1 MHLRDASLAGLHLKF
16 PNLFTTDRHKM
27 RERDASSSQIRLI
40 RQAQRFDP
48 HISVVHSYLDRI
60 AFRLHV
66 DLVRLGPRVSVSTVP
81 PWVRVTNAKLFA
93 MRYHA
98 VFNALG

>member
-1 MHLRDASLAGLHLKF
+1 MHFRDASLTGLHLKF
-16 PNLFTTDRHKM
+16 PNLFTTDHRI

-40 RQAQRFDP
+40 RQAHYFDP
-48 HISVVHSYLDRI
+48 HVFLIYSHLERI

-66 DLVRLGPRVSVSTVP
+66 DLVRLGPRLSVSAVP

-93 MRYHA
+93 RPYRA
-98 VFNALG
+98 VFNARG